1 MAGIIIYLSFSD
13 DVFWPIIFYACVF
26 AFSFCAFLQHC
37 PIHHLPLKLRYASI
51 FLQFVTGLINT
62 PDELMSTLFFRDE
75 TRKLALINDKDSCA
89 LEFGAVSASDPGA
102 KHPSS

>member
-1 MAGIIIYLSFSD
+1 MLHARCFYLDPEKIVGIVIYLSFSD

-51 FLQFVTGLINT
+51 FLQFVNGLINT
-62 PDELMSTLFFRDE
+62 TDALMSTPFFGMKQENLR
-75 TRKLALINDKDSCA
+75 
-89 LEFGAVSASDPGA
+89 
-102 KHPSS
+102 